1 MSASVNK
8 AVMYSENSIPHL
20 FNSID
25 QSGIFNG
32 ADGRVSGNY
41 NDNSNPN
48 LESQTVFRNS
58 R

>member
-8 AVMYSENSIPHL
+8 AVLYSENSIPHL

-25 QSGIFNG
+25 QSGIFNPG
-32 ADGRVSGNY
+32 DGRAGDNY

-48 LESQTVFRNS
+48 LES
-58 R
+58 